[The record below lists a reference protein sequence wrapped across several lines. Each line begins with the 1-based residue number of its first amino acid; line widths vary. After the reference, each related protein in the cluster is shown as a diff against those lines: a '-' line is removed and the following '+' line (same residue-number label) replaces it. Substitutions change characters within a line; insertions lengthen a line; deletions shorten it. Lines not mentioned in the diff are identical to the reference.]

1 MSKVPKSLSYQRCPL
16 NQIYNTVIE
25 NVNRKVIFNVRGIHN
40 FDGEKCDYYLVYS
53 PGKGEMVTYFV
64 LGRKISRVWRTGRGS
79 GATNNS
85 LAEVVYGMV
94 RARRRRT
101 LKRNANIVFSLSLSL
116 GFLKTRRVLKK

>member
-1 MSKVPKSLSYQRCPL
+1 
-16 NQIYNTVIE
+16 
-25 NVNRKVIFNVRGIHN
+25 
-40 FDGEKCDYYLVYS
+40 
-53 PGKGEMVTYFV
+53 MVTYFV

-116 GFLKTRRVLKK
+116 GFLKTRRV